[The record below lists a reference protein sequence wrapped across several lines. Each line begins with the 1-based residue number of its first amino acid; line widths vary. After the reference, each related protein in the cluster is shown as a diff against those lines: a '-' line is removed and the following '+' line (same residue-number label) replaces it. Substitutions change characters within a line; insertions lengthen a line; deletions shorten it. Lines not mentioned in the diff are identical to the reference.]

1 MTSCQCPGRGKE
13 SEMLRCVGLSTGPL
27 SEAKSSCQKSITF
40 PPLQT
45 QWLSCCQFWF
55 HLTTALPEPSL
66 THLRVHKV
74 KTGLCRG
81 AVGWSSTLVIVLI
94 PWCKLPHG
102 APDWGQIYFSSLSVV
117 TFSPSF
123 SLMVSCSSL
132 VQVCSL
138 STFDTLWSHLVVQ
151 RLDQNTRLID
161 WLIDRL
167 IMAHDHTASLWEPV
181 DQIRVSLSDVQIH
194 LALLYNLLF
203 CVSG

>member
-1 MTSCQCPGRGKE
+1 M
-13 SEMLRCVGLSTGPL
+13 
-27 SEAKSSCQKSITF
+27 F

-66 THLRVHKV
+66 THLRVHRF

-161 WLIDRL
+161 WLIDYGTRS
-167 IMAHDHTASLWEPV
+167 HSQSVRASG
-181 DQIRVSLSDVQIH
+181 SDTCFTQWRANSFSAFI
-194 LALLYNLLF
+194 
-203 CVSG
+203 

>member
-27 SEAKSSCQKSITF
+27 SEAKSSCQKNITF
-40 PPLQT
+40 PPLQA

-161 WLIDRL
+161 WSIDWL
-167 IMAHDHTASLWEPV
+167 WHTIIQPV
-181 DQIRVSLSDVQIH
+181 CESQWIRYVFHSVTCKFI
-194 LALLYNLLF
+194 
-203 CVSG
+203 